1 LRNLHS
7 PWKKP
12 FSTGI
17 STPIGYPIPNIKI
30 YRPTRLHIYMSV
42 CVCVHTYF
50 HVYNN
55 SEKIKGYEFERVQG
69 MVCGKLWVEEREWK
83 MM

>member
-1 LRNLHS
+1 MLN
-7 PWKKP
+7 
-12 FSTGI
+12 
-17 STPIGYPIPNIKI
+17 
-30 YRPTRLHIYMSV
+30 IYMSV